1 MKALYP
7 ADWLLIIALCN
18 TSSVQSSKA
27 SGQTP
32 SPSDQVADAV
42 LLASRALVALAVR
55 SIADEVTLA
64 QFRALVVLQSRGPQ
78 RSGALADEL
87 QVVPSTATRMC
98 DRLVEKGL
106 ISRAPRA
113 GNRRE
118 VQLEI
123 TEAGS
128 AIVGAVSR
136 RRQAEIRRIVG
147 RMDPSLHTALVTA
160 MEEFGRAAGEVP
172 EQQWF
177 LGWA

>member
-1 MKALYP
+1 M
-7 ADWLLIIALCN
+7 
-18 TSSVQSSKA
+18 
-27 SGQTP
+27 
-32 SPSDQVADAV
+32 ADA
-42 LLASRALVALAVR
+42 LLLTSRALVALAVR
-55 SIADEVTLA
+55 SIAEVADEVTLA

-78 RSGALADEL
+78 RLGALAGEL

-106 ISRAPRA
+106 ISRAARA

-123 TEAGS
+123 TAAGS
-128 AIVGAVSR
+128 AIVGEVSR
-136 RRQAEIRRIVG
+136 RRRAEIRRIVD
-147 RMDPSLHTALVTA
+147 RMDPSLHTALVEA
-160 MEEFGRAAGEVP
+160 MDEFGRAAGEVP